1 MPASAVSAAA
11 ELAALRL
18 GVTTRHLAASVGLS
32 PRDVRRALEQGYL
45 CEPIPGVLS
54 FPDRT
59 PHHWHHRLSTVTAA
73 GGDHAV
79 VSHRA
84 AARIHRFD
92 GFTEAPIEVTTQR
105 PRRLML
111 PRDFADVVT
120 HQACSLEPVDI
131 VEMMGLRVTSV
142 ARTMADIGSVVG
154 RDAVWRALIGVQR
167 ANVSPRWLYQT
178 AVRLHRPGQAG
189 TGRLLGALRRWQQE
203 GVMPDSWME
212 ELLHRIVADESL
224 GPVVRQCPI
233 TDQCGRVIARADIG
247 FPEVRLGLE
256 GHSREFHFGPDAG
269 ALDEDRDL
277 RCAQQGCE
285 LLYLGWYATR
295 RPADVHAIVRDVVQA
310 RAASS
315 RSAIS
320 QDRRVL

>member
-154 RDAVWRALIGVQR
+154 ADAVWRALIGVQR

-212 ELLHRIVADESL
+212 AA
-224 GPVVRQCPI
+224 P
-233 TDQCGRVIARADIG
+233 
-247 FPEVRLGLE
+247 
-256 GHSREFHFGPDAG
+256 PD
-269 ALDEDRDL
+269 R
-277 RCAQQGCE
+277 
-285 LLYLGWYATR
+285 R
-295 RPADVHAIVRDVVQA
+295 RPVTRPGCTAVPDHRPVRSGHRPCRHRVSRGAPGA
-310 RAASS
+310 R
-315 RSAIS
+315 RP
-320 QDRRVL
+320 